1 MKNADL
7 HARVDAAAGIL
18 DQRWIAASRR
28 IGAPMPQWLGA
39 ASGAGAAGG
48 LALLA
53 YLLPKPLRK
62 MALSSATPL
71 LLSRLF
77 K

>member
-7 HARVDAAAGIL
+7 HARVDAAARVV
-18 DQRWIAASRR
+18 DQRWVTAAHR
-28 IGAPMPQWLGA
+28 ISAPRPQWLGI
-39 ASGAGAAGG
+39 ASAVGAAGG
-48 LALLA
+48 LAVLSF
-53 YLLPKPLRK
+53 LLPKSLRK

-71 LLSRLF
+71 VISRLL